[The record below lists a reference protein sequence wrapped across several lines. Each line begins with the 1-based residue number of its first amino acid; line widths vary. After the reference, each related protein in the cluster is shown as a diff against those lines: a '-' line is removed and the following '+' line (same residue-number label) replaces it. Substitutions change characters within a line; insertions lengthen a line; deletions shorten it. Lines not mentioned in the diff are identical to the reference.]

1 MLKLGTNALRKVLQ
15 PAPKPT
21 LKPLIETIRRPFQS
35 CLRSAND
42 VDVRERDGTAAVTT
56 TATAATE
63 AAEVEQMM
71 MKVTAEAAAMMMAM
85 DI

>member
-1 MLKLGTNALRKVLQ
+1 MSSTRYIVETNL
-15 PAPKPT
+15 
-21 LKPLIETIRRPFQS
+21 RPFRS
-35 CLRSAND
+35 CFRSAND
-42 VDVRERDGTAAVTT
+42 VDARRPREQGRTDAMTEAAASTA
-56 TATAATE
+56 